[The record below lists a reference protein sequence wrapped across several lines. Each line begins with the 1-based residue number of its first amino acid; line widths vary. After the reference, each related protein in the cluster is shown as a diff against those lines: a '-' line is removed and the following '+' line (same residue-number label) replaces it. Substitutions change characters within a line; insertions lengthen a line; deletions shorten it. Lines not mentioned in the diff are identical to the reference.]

1 MVVGRWGAPSGSN
14 NGARRYFDGQIDYVS
29 IASLEPFTAVL
40 KSNSKKTNAS
50 SEEITEVTVFPN
62 PTTGK
67 LTIQVPDGLE
77 GNLTWTLTSAI
88 GTKVEEGRMEQAT
101 TFEMDISHLYEG
113 TYILNLVNNDL
124 GVVSKMITLRLK

>member
-1 MVVGRWGAPSGSN
+1 M
-14 NGARRYFDGQIDYVS
+14 
-29 IASLEPFTAVL
+29 